1 VDDKPLTITQSQEPG
16 RAVLRLA
23 GTLDA
28 STVPDAGRALRDSR
42 DGTGVC
48 VDLSEL
54 SFVDSTGLSLL
65 VRAQRQASAHGQE
78 LEFVPPGGQ
87 PARVLIRMHLDTLLR
102 FTSPLDGHA
111 DGDGDRRAAPS
122 TRGR

>member
-1 VDDKPLTITQSQEPG
+1 VHDQPLTIIETQEPG

-28 STVPDAGRALRDSR
+28 STVPDAERALREAR
-42 DGTGVC
+42 DGTGVRI
-48 VDLSEL
+48 DLSEL

-65 VRAQRQASAHGQE
+65 VRAQRHAAEHGRD

-102 FTSPLDGHA
+102 FDPPLDGNGN
-111 DGDGDRRAAPS
+111 GDGDRARPTES
-122 TRGR
+122 R